1 MIILYFHTRYGFS
14 NGSNLHFLRTC
25 NCRFLFYL
33 YSMRECLK
41 REVSYK
47 TSRSSG
53 PGGQHVNKTESR
65 VELSW
70 NLLETECLK
79 EDHVLLVKQ
88 KLTSRLTDHGVLIL
102 TCDKHRSQYRN
113 RVEVTKRFL
122 DLITGSL
129 VPVRKRHPTKPSR
142 SSIEKRI
149 KNKKIRGEIKNS
161 RRNRP
166 ED

>member
-1 MIILYFHTRYGFS
+1 
-14 NGSNLHFLRTC
+14 
-25 NCRFLFYL
+25 
-33 YSMRECLK
+33 MRECLK

-70 NLLETECLK
+70 NLLESECLK
-79 EDHVLLVKQ
+79 ESQ
-88 KLTSRLTDHGVLIL
+88 KLLIKHRLASRLTDQGILII
-102 TCDKHRSQYRN
+102 TCEKHRSQHRN
-113 RVEVTKRFL
+113 KEEVTERFL
-122 DLITGSL
+122 IILTDSM

-142 SSIEKRI
+142 SSIERRI

-161 RRNRP
+161 RRHRP